1 MAIENNP
8 AAESAPTGL
17 AFLRRYGLPILAI
30 LICNRLLLAWIGGVA
45 VEAFAPHFYKPD
57 GHVFSQNSF
66 AAPWG
71 GWDTLFYLK
80 IATEGYVS
88 PDGSM
93 IQIGWFPLY
102 SLAIKLATV
111 LVPNAYWAALLVSN
125 LCLLAA
131 IALLGAWLTEVIG
144 LDAAF
149 HSVLFLIFF
158 PSSMVLSG
166 AFSES
171 IFLLLLVAAFYLAH
185 RRRVAWACAAFS
197 LLLISRPLALPLAP
211 FFLVALN
218 PRVSA
223 GWKARVRQLV
233 PLALLPIP
241 FLVYS
246 WYLWRLTGDPLAY
259 VHNKLAAGNDLAAV
273 NPLAAVGSSLY
284 RGFTEHRF
292 EHFFNAGLVLFGT
305 AAVLGNRRSLGWNYL
320 LLGLVLIWFPLL
332 LHVTILSASRYL
344 AVAVPVFSGLALGG
358 ERCRCTPG
366 LYMVCLV
373 LQGFV
378 MVFWSTGSR
387 FLM

>member
-8 AAESAPTGL
+8 VGESDRPGL
-17 AFLRRYGLPILAI
+17 AFLRRYGLLLLAV
-30 LICNRLLLAWIGGVA
+30 LVCNRLLLAWIGGVA

-71 GWDTLFYLK
+71 GWDTLFYLQ

-93 IQIGWFPLY
+93 VQVGWFPLY

-125 LCLLAA
+125 LCLLGA
-131 IALLGAWLTEVIG
+131 IALLGAWLAEVIG

-149 HSVLFLIFF
+149 RSVLFLIFF
-158 PSSMVLSG
+158 PTSMVLSG

-185 RRRVAWACAAFS
+185 RGRNTGACVAFS
-197 LLLISRPLALPLAP
+197 LLLISRPMALPLAP
-211 FFLVALN
+211 FFLVALQ
-218 PRVSA
+218 PLA
-223 GWKARVRQLV
+223 GTGWRDRVRRLAPLV
-233 PLALLPIP
+233 LLPIP

-273 NPLAAVGSSLY
+273 NPLAAVWSSLS

-332 LHVTILSASRYL
+332 LHVTILSSSRYL
-344 AVAVPVFSGLALGG
+344 AVAVPLFSGLALGG

>member
-1 MAIENNP
+1 MAIADKPE
-8 AAESAPTGL
+8 PTEAHGGW
-17 AFLRRYGLPILAI
+17 AFLRLYWLPVLAI
-30 LICNRLLLAWIGGVA
+30 LICNRLLLAWIGGVS

-57 GHVFSQNSF
+57 GHVFSQNPF

-93 IQIGWFPLY
+93 VQVGWFPLY
-102 SLAIKLATV
+102 SLAIKLAAV
-111 LVPNAYWAALLVSN
+111 LVPHAYWAALLVSN

-131 IALLGAWLTEVIG
+131 LGLLGVWLSELIG
-144 LDAAF
+144 SEAAF
-149 HSVLFLIFF
+149 RSVLFLIFF
-158 PSSMVLSG
+158 PTSMVLSG

-185 RRRVAWACAAFS
+185 RRRTAWACAAFS

-218 PRVSA
+218 PLA
-223 GWKARVRQLV
+223 GTGWKDRIRRLA

-273 NPLAAVGSSLY
+273 NPVAAVWSSLY
-284 RGFTEHRF
+284 RGVTEHRF

-305 AAVLGNRRSLGWNYL
+305 AAVIGNRRDLGWNYL

-332 LHVTILSASRYL
+332 LHVTILSSSRYL
-344 AVAVPVFSGLALGG
+344 AVAVPVFSGLALAG
-358 ERCRCTPG
+358 ERFRCTPW
-366 LYMVCLV
+366 LYMICLV